1 MIDVGT
7 VLTAL
12 SGLVIA
18 IGTVLTQR
26 SRRVQLDVRQ
36 FKRDLRRRTEQF
48 QIALRHIGRLEDHW
62 SSVGRKP
69 PKRPSELD
77 PDWGLDDDDD
87 PGPDDKPKG
96 LKAL

>member
-18 IGTVLTQR
+18 IGTVMTQR
-26 SRRVQLDVRQ
+26 SRRVSLDVRA
-36 FKRDLRRRTEQF
+36 FKRDLKRRTAQF

-62 SSVGRKP
+62 ASAGRKP
-69 PKRPSELD
+69 PKRPPELD
-77 PDWGLDDDDD
+77 PDWGLDDEDD
-87 PGPDDKPKG
+87 PGPDDKPKAV
-96 LKAL
+96 KAS